1 MPGELDTD
9 ETALVIGVKSKMVL
23 TGDSNST
30 PIMDALQSPNIPV
43 TPDCDSEGGTKCCC
57 GRSSCAWLRH
67 NNAVVEDLER
77 DVKTAGQLGQV
88 CGAFLILLLD
98 ADSEASLS
106 WTEKERRCY
115 GLDLRKVAIGCPCK
129 LPRKLG

>member
-9 ETALVIGVKSKMVL
+9 ETALVVGVKLKMVQ

-30 PIMDALQSPNIPV
+30 TIMDALQSPNISV

-67 NNAVVEDLER
+67 SNALVVDLER
-77 DVKTAGQLGQV
+77 DVKTAGHLGQV
-88 CGAFLILLLD
+88 CGAFLILLS
-98 ADSEASLS
+98 DSGASLS
-106 WTEKERRCY
+106 WTEQER
-115 GLDLRKVAIGCPCK
+115 
-129 LPRKLG
+129 